1 MSEIIK
7 QVSDLPMSFR
17 AGTMSK
23 IEKKLDKN
31 DGLQLVAL
39 PGMGASSMGTQ
50 LASNFRFKYR
60 VNYVNLNLL
69 LFGDG
74 KELLLKLRE
83 GTSGN
88 NPVVFYLDPFDRL
101 AKLNRPDILS
111 LLMGWRQENY
121 GKIKYIFTLK
131 QEVAKAYELKNLE
144 PLVKL
149 VVQDKY
155 FLPPLN
161 KSDGVWF
168 AQSVAAK
175 HKLKIEKEEE
185 DLIWELSG
193 GHMQLIKRLVCA
205 KSRGVTIKTMEKEAP
220 TDTDIIY
227 QLERIL
233 TVGNFCCPIMNN
245 YLKNKLDKNAA
256 GNLTCFEE
264 KLLKFLK
271 QNQDKICS
279 RDQIMVAVWGNEGLE
294 KVNDHALDQ
303 LIHRLRKKL
312 ELTPEIGKI
321 EIIRGRGVRW
331 QK

>member
-1 MSEIIK
+1 VSEKIL

-17 AGTMSK
+17 TEVMSE

-39 PGMGASSMGTQ
+39 PGMGASSLGMQ
-50 LASNFRFKYR
+50 LASNFKFKYR

-74 KELLLKLRE
+74 EELLLKLKK

-88 NPVVFYLDPFDRL
+88 DPVVFYLDPFDRL

-121 GKIKYIFTLK
+121 GKIKYIFTLE
-131 QEVAKAYELKNLE
+131 QEVTKAYELKNLE
-144 PLVKL
+144 PLISL
-149 VVQDKY
+149 IVQDRY

-161 KSDGVWF
+161 KSDGGWF
-168 AQSVAAK
+168 ARSVASL

-185 DLIWELSG
+185 ELIWKLSG

-205 KSRGVTIKTMEKEAP
+205 KSRGVVIETMEKIAP
-220 TDTDIIY
+220 TDSDVIY

-233 TVGNFCCPIMNN
+233 ATGNFCCPVMNN
-245 YLKNKLDKNAA
+245 YLKSKLDKNVAD
-256 GNLTCFEE
+256 NLTCFEE
-264 KLLKFLK
+264 KLLKFLNRN
-271 QNQDKICS
+271 QNKICS
-279 RDQIMVAVWGNEGLE
+279 RDQIIMAVWGEDGLE

-312 ELTPEIGKI
+312 ETTPNLGRL
-321 EIIRGRGVRW
+321 EIIRGRGVKL
-331 QK
+331 QA